1 LKWKR
6 ERKQFFKDR
15 GIRIQEWERQRM
27 EGDRKYKELEERK
40 KVRQREKRWKRIR
53 KSRFSR

>member
-1 LKWKR
+1 MKWKR

-15 GIRIQEWERQRM
+15 GIKIQKWERQRM